1 MVAAVMEVED
11 MVVVVTAVVVGAEVM
26 VEVVADM
33 VVGVTSYSTYV
44 KLNIFKPGIFRS
56 KHLPA

>member
-26 VEVVADM
+26 VEVMA
-33 VVGVTSYSTYV
+33 TLHS
-44 KLNIFKPGIFRS
+44 R
-56 KHLPA
+56 